1 MTRAPADVHTLGDRH
16 PLTKRHAVRYQFLV
30 REQLSKRAGAAFP
43 ELTVTPGPV
52 GGTILYGD
60 VRDEAALHGLLAR
73 FATMGL
79 KVIEMR
85 QLPD

>member
-1 MTRAPADVHTLGDRH
+1 M
-16 PLTKRHAVRYQFLV
+16 RYQFLV
-30 REQLSKRAGAAFP
+30 REQLSERAGAAFP
-43 ELTVTPGPV
+43 ELTRTAGPV

-73 FATMGL
+73 FATLGL
-79 KVIEMR
+79 KVVEMR